1 MKLYAKEDTREAIEE
16 IMKRTGWTSSK
27 VSLKAQLPAST
38 IYRILA
44 DDPAKAIC
52 KPNQNTRKLLSNL
65 LRRVR
70 RNYPLDSE
78 GSLN

>member
-1 MKLYAKEDTREAIEE
+1 MKLYAKADTREAIEE
-16 IMKRTGWTSSK
+16 IMSRTGWTSSK
-27 VSLKAQLPAST
+27 TSLKAQLPAST

-44 DDPAKAIC
+44 DDDSLGIM
-52 KPNQNTRKLLSNL
+52 KPNQNTRKLIANL

-78 GSLN
+78 ESLN